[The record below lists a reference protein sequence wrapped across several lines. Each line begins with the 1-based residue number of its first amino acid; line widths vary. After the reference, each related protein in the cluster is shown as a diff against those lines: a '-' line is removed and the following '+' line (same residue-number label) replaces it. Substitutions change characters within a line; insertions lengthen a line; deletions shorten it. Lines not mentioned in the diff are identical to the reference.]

1 MIKLSYYLLLFLFT
15 MAFNEG
21 LFAIF
26 GLSEPINKITV
37 DMITVTLFLI
47 ASLYMFKERKIKIFS
62 FGLLVLLVMISLMS
76 FLLNSVKLLHL
87 VFFFKIFILPFL
99 FFIALINIPFSEI
112 QREKIL
118 KFIMILFL
126 IQIPAA
132 VIKTSLI
139 GFQEDYM
146 GTLSIEGGSLA
157 TVVPLIATSYIFSYV
172 IYNPSKKKFLLLIPL
187 FIFVAVS
194 CSKLGIIPYLFILLI
209 LLYFINEKNKIF
221 NMNTLLSVFK
231 FSIVAFTVL
240 YIFVTMTPRANPDNK
255 VGGRVD
261 LEYAIK
267 FTETYTSRENKET
280 RLVGVARKDAPQ
292 AVLNILSDKGIIHV
306 LFGMGPGEII
316 MSSFLPYFN
325 PMEEKYHLGYGARTG
340 FIWTMMQIGIIGSF
354 IYLLF
359 HVLLFRRVFVRYKS
373 STNIEHKVMLLTT
386 IGISIIFLMDY
397 FTYSPSLTI
406 TQAMVFTYF
415 YIFYYVLTF
424 DEGIDDKGRY

>member
-1 MIKLSYYLLLFLFT
+1 

-26 GLSEPINKITV
+26 GLSEAINKIIV
-37 DMITVTLFLI
+37 NMIAIILFLI
-47 ASLYMFKERKIKIFS
+47 ASHYMFKERKIKIFS
-62 FGLLVLLVMISLMS
+62 FGLLVLLVIVSLMS
-76 FLLNSVKLLHL
+76 FLLNSVRLLHL

-99 FFIALINIPFSEI
+99 FFITLMNIPFLEI

-132 VIKTSLI
+132 VIKISLI

-157 TVVPLIATSYIFSYV
+157 TVVPLIAISYIFSYV
-172 IYNPSKKKFLLLIPL
+172 VYNPSKKKFLLLIPL

-194 CSKLGIIPYLFILLI
+194 CSKLGIVPYLFILLI
-209 LLYFINEKNKIF
+209 LLYFFNEKNKIF
-221 NMNTLLSVFK
+221 NINTLLAVFK
-231 FSIVAFTVL
+231 FSIVGFTVL
-240 YIFVTMTPRANPDNK
+240 YIFVTMTPRANPDNE

-280 RLVGVARKDAPQ
+280 KLIGVARKDAPL
-292 AVLNILSDKGIIHV
+292 AVLNILSDKGIIHI
-306 LFGMGPGEII
+306 LFGMGPGDII
-316 MSSFLPYFN
+316 MSSFLPYHN
-325 PMEEKYHLGYGARTG
+325 PMIEKYHLGYGARTG

-359 HVLLFRRVFVRYKS
+359 HILLFRRVFVRYKS
-373 STNIEHKVMLLTT
+373 NTNIEHKVMFLTT
-386 IGISIIFLMDY
+386 IGVSIVFFLDY
-397 FTYSPSLTI
+397 FTYSPSLT
-406 TQAMVFTYF
+406 TNQAMVYTYF
-415 YIFYYVLTF
+415 YLFYYILKF
-424 DEGIDDKGRY
+424 NHEENYQEIIDKKY